1 MASTT
6 HLCFLFYVSRVCE
19 SQIVF
24 LFHIQVY
31 GHGVNEHP
39 ARSTVRHG
47 ILNTE
52 NEDVLVNLELS
63 QPRSVQRD
71 KSETPSTG

>member
-39 ARSTVRHG
+39 ASSTVRNG

>member
-1 MASTT
+1 M
-6 HLCFLFYVSRVCE
+6 YVNHK
-19 SQIVF
+19 IVF

-31 GHGVNEHP
+31 GHEVNEHP
-39 ARSTVRHG
+39 ESSTVRHG
-47 ILNTE
+47 MLNTE

-63 QPRSVQRD
+63 QPQSVQRD